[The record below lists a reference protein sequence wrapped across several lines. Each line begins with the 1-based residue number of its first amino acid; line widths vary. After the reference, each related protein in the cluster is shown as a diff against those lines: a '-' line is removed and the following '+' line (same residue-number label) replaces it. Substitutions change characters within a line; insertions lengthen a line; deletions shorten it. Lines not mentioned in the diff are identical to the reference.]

1 MKQKLIF
8 IILWILILAIFSQ
21 AQIVQAKN
29 ENSNLSVEQWQ
40 ADLRFLAEEMPK
52 QHKNLFHTMT
62 KEQFESAVKKLDVN
76 IPSLSRQQIIVEMA
90 RIVAM
95 VGDGH
100 TSLSPARDPKVG
112 FRTFPIKLY
121 VFNDGVFVR
130 SATRENSKLLGARL
144 VKIGDVSVAQAYEA
158 VKQII
163 GRDNEMDIKFF
174 APFLLVM
181 PEVLNGLGLI
191 GEMENVK
198 FTFENDEEQWT
209 VDLKPFGKAEM
220 INPDTDNSW
229 LPKDGWIDA
238 RDTSKSPTPLWL
250 KDPNNKFWFEYLP
263 DSKMLYFQLN
273 QVGDKENEK
282 LESFVQ
288 KLFAFAETKE
298 INKFVLDLRLN
309 RGGNNY
315 LNRSLLL
322 GVIRAIKIDQKGK
335 FFTIIGR
342 STWSAAQMLT
352 NDLEKYTNTIFVGEL
367 SGGKVNSY
375 GDSRK
380 IVLPNSEITVRVSSL
395 WWQQDE
401 RDKRQ
406 WTEPNIKAELSFTD
420 YQINRDPALEAIFS
434 YQTKP

>member
-1 MKQKLIF
+1 MKFLGNIILNAILIF
-8 IILWILILAIFSQ
+8 GLGTFLFTFISQ
-21 AQIVQAKN
+21 AQTA
-29 ENSNLSVEQWQ
+29 EQWR
-40 ADLRFLAEEMPK
+40 ADLCFLAEEMPK

-62 KEQFESAVKKLDVN
+62 REQFESAVKKLDSQ
-76 IPSLSRQQIIVEMA
+76 IPNLSQQQIIVELA

-130 SATRENSKLLGARL
+130 AATREYSKLIGARL
-144 VKIGDVSVAQAYEA
+144 VKIGNVSIGDAYES

-174 APFLLVM
+174 VPFLLTM
-181 PEVLNGLGLI
+181 PEILNGLGLI
-191 GEMENVK
+191 DQMENVK

-220 INPDTDNSW
+220 ITPDTDNSW
-229 LPKDGWIDA
+229 LAKDGWIDA
-238 RDTSKSPTPLWL
+238 RDSSKSPTPLWL

-263 DSKMLYFQLN
+263 NSKTLYFQLN

-282 LESFVQ
+282 LETFVQ
-288 KLFAFAETKE
+288 KLFAFAETKP
-298 INKFVLDLRLN
+298 IDKFVLDLRLN

-315 LNRSLLL
+315 LNRALLL
-322 GVIRAIKIDQKGK
+322 GIIRATKIDQKGK

-342 STWSAAQMLT
+342 STWSAAQSLT
-352 NDLEKYTNTIFVGEL
+352 NDLEKYTNTIFVGEP
-367 SGGKVNSY
+367 SGGKVNHY

-380 IVLPNSEITVRVSSL
+380 IILPNSEITVRVSSL

-406 WTEPNIKAELSFTD
+406 WTEPQIKAELSFTD
-420 YQINRDPALEAIFS
+420 YQNNRDSALEAILS
-434 YQTKP
+434 YQMKP